1 MYSYCIE
8 GAIQRKVLTNCYN
21 MRSNHLQII
30 SDKNG
35 HLERLQTAEFADP
48 CFAWFITGGWGG
60 VGWVGLGVGECI
72 LLTHG
77 PRAPVGGIFHL
88 L

>member
-1 MYSYCIE
+1 
-8 GAIQRKVLTNCYN
+8 

-35 HLERLQTAEFADP
+35 HLERLHTAEFADP
-48 CFAWFITGGWGG
+48 CFAWFITGGWGWFG
-60 VGWVGLGVGECI
+60 VGRGGVGLGEGECI